1 MTALKRVELVLPGE
15 RPPSW
20 NNFYSSNMHW
30 TERRDLSIAIHNA
43 VRWQL
48 IAQGFRIQN
57 IYFKNPVKIICK
69 VYFKSNPYD
78 CSNIPVKLY
87 EDGLKDFL
95 IADDGPNYVKSVET
109 ISLIDKAKPRV
120 ELIIEEVELVG
131 EEKQQAS

>member
-20 NNFYSSNMHW
+20 NNFYSNNVSW
-30 TERRDLSIAIHNA
+30 RDRRDISIDIHNH
-43 VRWQL
+43 VRYQL
-48 IAQGFRIQN
+48 LAQGFRIQK

-95 IADDGPNYVKSVET
+95 IADDGPKYVVAVEA
-109 ISLIDKAKPRV
+109 ISLIDRLKPRV